1 MQVKTDLSPLLKALT
16 DITAPDE
23 VASVIEDV
31 TDEVFAET
39 KKRALNLGSRLGPRI
54 ERSLR
59 TTVNGLEG
67 EVLASGADGYV
78 GLHVHQGGPVRSRN
92 GKILAIPTKWNPH
105 KDQEIFARNYPEE
118 LQVIKSKRKNRAY
131 LFKKLLTPGEVLGRP
146 LYVLTP
152 RTRPQKPRPWWP
164 DSKDLDTLV
173 EKFIR
178 ENL

>member
-23 VASVIEDV
+23 VASVIEGV
-31 TDEVFAET
+31 TDEVFLET
-39 KKRALNLGSRLGPRI
+39 RDRALRLGSRLGPLI
-54 ERSLR
+54 ARSLR

-67 EVLASGADGYV
+67 EVLAAGDDGYV
-78 GLHVHQGGPVRSRN
+78 GLHVHQGGPVRSRK
-92 GKILAIPTKWNPH
+92 GKILAIPTKWNPD
-105 KDQEIFARNYPEE
+105 KETFARNRDD
-118 LQVIKSKRKNRAY
+118 LQLIKSKKRKKCY
-131 LFKKLLTPGEVLGRP
+131 LFKKLIAPGEVLGRP

>member
-1 MQVKTDLSPLLKALT
+1 MKVKTDLAPLLKTLAGLT
-16 DITAPDE
+16 DPDE
-23 VASVIEDV
+23 IAPIIEGL
-31 TDEVFAET
+31 TDEVYEET
-39 KKRALNLGSRLGPRI
+39 RVRALKLGSRLGPRI
-54 ERSLR
+54 ARSLR
-59 TTVNGLEG
+59 TTVSGLEG

-78 GLHVHQGGPVRSRN
+78 GLHIHQGGSIRSRN
-92 GKILAIPTKWNPH
+92 GKVLAIPTKWNPN
-105 KDQEIFARNYPEE
+105 KEIFARNYPEE

-152 RTRPQKPRPWWP
+152 RTRPQRPRPWWP
-164 DSKDLDTLV
+164 DSKDLDTLA

>member
-23 VASVIEDV
+23 VASVIEGV
-31 TDEVFAET
+31 TNEVFLET
-39 KKRALNLGSRLGPRI
+39 RNRALRLGSRLGPRI
-54 ERSLR
+54 ARSLS
-59 TTVNGLEG
+59 TTVSGLEG

-92 GKILAIPTKWNPH
+92 GKILAIPTKWNPD
-105 KDQEIFARNYPEE
+105 KETFARNRDD
-118 LQVIKSKRKNRAY
+118 LQLIKSKKRKKCY
-131 LFKKLLTPGEVLGRP
+131 LFKKLTAPGEVLGRP

-164 DSKDLDTLV
+164 NSKDLDTLV

>member
-1 MQVKTDLSPLLKALT
+1 MKVKTDLAPLLKTLAGLT
-16 DITAPDE
+16 DPDE
-23 VASVIEDV
+23 IAPIIEGL
-31 TDEVFAET
+31 TDEVYEECCN
-39 KKRALNLGSRLGPRI
+39 RALRLSSRIGPRI
-54 ERSLR
+54 RRSLSCR
-59 TTVNGLEG
+59 YSGLEG

-92 GKILAIPTKWNPH
+92 GKILAIPTKWNND
-105 KDQEIFARNYPEE
+105 KDKFASDRDD
-118 LQVIKSKRKNRAY
+118 LQLIKSKRKNRAY

-152 RTRPQKPRPWWP
+152 RTRPQRPRPWWP
-164 DSKDLDTLV
+164 DSKDLDTLA

>member
-1 MQVKTDLSPLLKALT
+1 MKVKTDLAPLLKTLAGLT
-16 DITAPDE
+16 DPDE
-23 VASVIEDV
+23 IAPIIEGL
-31 TDEVFAET
+31 TDEVYEECCG
-39 KKRALNLGSRLGPRI
+39 RALRLGSRIGPRI
-54 ERSLR
+54 RRSLSCR
-59 TTVNGLEG
+59 YSGLEG
-67 EVLASGADGYV
+67 EVLASGADGYI
-78 GLHVHQGGPVRSRN
+78 GLHIHQGGPVRSRN

-105 KDQEIFARNYPEE
+105 KNKEIFARNYPEE

-164 DSKDLDTLV
+164 DSKDLDTLA

>member
-23 VASVIEDV
+23 VASVIEGV
-31 TDEVFAET
+31 TDEVFREAYDRA
-39 KKRALNLGSRLGPRI
+39 KKTSRRIGSRI
-54 ERSLR
+54 AKSLR

-67 EVLASGADGYV
+67 EVLAAGADGDV
-78 GLHVHQGGPVRSRN
+78 GLHIHQGGPVRSRN
-92 GKILAIPTKWNPH
+92 GKVLAIPTKWNPD
-105 KDQEIFARNYPEE
+105 KETFARNYPEE

-152 RTRPQKPRPWWP
+152 RTRPQRPRPWWP

>member
-23 VASVIEDV
+23 VASVIEGV
-31 TDEVFAET
+31 TDEVFLET
-39 KKRALNLGSRLGPRI
+39 RDRALRLGSRLGPRI
-54 ERSLR
+54 ARSLR
-59 TTVNGLEG
+59 TTVSGLEG

-92 GKILAIPTKWNPH
+92 GKILAIPTRWNND
-105 KDQEIFARNYPEE
+105 KDKFASDRDD
-118 LQVIKSKRKNRAY
+118 LQLVKSKRKNRAY

-152 RTRPQKPRPWWP
+152 RTRPQRPRPWWP

>member
-23 VASVIEDV
+23 VASVIEGV
-31 TDEVFAET
+31 TNEVFLET
-39 KKRALNLGSRLGPRI
+39 RNRALRLGSRLGPRI
-54 ERSLR
+54 ARSLS
-59 TTVNGLEG
+59 TTVSGLEG
-67 EVLASGADGYV
+67 EVLAAGADGYV

-92 GKILAIPTKWNPH
+92 GKILAIPTRWNND
-105 KDQEIFARNYPEE
+105 KDKFASDRDD
-118 LQVIKSKRKNRAY
+118 LQLIKSKRKNRAY

-152 RTRPQKPRPWWP
+152 RTRPQRPRPWWP

-178 ENL
+178 ESL